1 MLLEFTVPGPP
12 VSHQSHNKPKLS
24 AWRRMVRSSAARV
37 WGKRSPLESQ
47 LNIVVTYYHEGQAVR
62 IDTDNMVKP
71 IQDALIGLVYDD
83 DCWITHTSSQ
93 KICIDGFF
101 RIRGL
106 SQILLEAFSRGVE
119 FLHITVDHA
128 PNYDSPEVVL

>member
-1 MLLEFTVPGPP
+1 MLLEFTVLGPP
-12 VSHQSHNKPKLS
+12 VSHQSHNKTKLG
-24 AWRRMVRSSAARV
+24 AWRRKVRTAAARV
-37 WGKRSPLESQ
+37 WAKRPPLELK

-71 IQDALIGLVYDD
+71 IQDALIGLVYSD

-93 KICIDGFF
+93 KISIDGFF
-101 RIRGL
+101 QVRGRSL
-106 SQILLEAFSRGVE
+106 VLLEAFSRGVE

-128 PNYDSPEVVL
+128 PSYDSSEVVL